1 MDTTRHTQFQVMH
14 FQTPKLK
21 KMISCNNIL
30 KSVPCFILAGLKVQG
45 AEGGGSILLGD
56 KKRRRVVGLAA
67 AD

>member
-1 MDTTRHTQFQVMH
+1 MH